1 MSVYMHTY
9 LSNVFAKRIHAACS
23 STLYVDKKCL
33 VGLSY
38 AILLISIHVIVLLG
52 SQGIFESIMARLKV

>member
-1 MSVYMHTY
+1 MHTY

-52 SQGIFESIMARLKV
+52 SWDL